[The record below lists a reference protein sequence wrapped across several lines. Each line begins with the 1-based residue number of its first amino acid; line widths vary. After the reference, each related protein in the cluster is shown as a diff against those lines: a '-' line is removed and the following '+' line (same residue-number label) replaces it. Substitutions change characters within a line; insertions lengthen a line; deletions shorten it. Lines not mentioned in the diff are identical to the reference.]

1 MDGTTLQRVLRV
13 GGNLAYNPTLVPRYL
28 RTGIGGLRTPLEL
41 SLPWISWKAI
51 DALNAILKPNMM
63 AFEYGTGGSTIFLAK
78 QCAHVRSVEENEEW
92 FAKTRKALQIDGL
105 DNVEAVFAEADF
117 SSPEAYMA
125 SPFFLALADE
135 QSYDVILIDGQDN
148 TGVFRPL
155 CFERAEKAIRPG
167 GIIVVDDAW
176 RYPELASKSHAK
188 AHREFRSVGP
198 ARRGVTQTDIY
209 QY

>member
-1 MDGTTLQRVLRV
+1 MDGTTFQRVLRV
-13 GGNLAYNPTLVPRYL
+13 WGNLAHHPTLVPRYL
-28 RTGIGGLRTPLEL
+28 RTGIGGHRTPLEL

-51 DALNAILKPNMM
+51 DALDAILKPGMR
-63 AFEYGTGGSTIFLAK
+63 AFEYGTGGSTVFLAK
-78 QCAHVRSVEENEEW
+78 RCAHVRSVEENEEW
-92 FAKTRKALQIDGL
+92 FAKTRQALGIAEL
-105 DNVEAVFAEADF
+105 DNVEAVFADADF

-125 SPFFLALADE
+125 SPFFLTLTE
-135 QSYDVILIDGQDN
+135 EPSYDVIFIDGQDN
-148 TGVFRPL
+148 VGVFRPL

-188 AHREFRSVGP
+188 QHREFRSVGP
-198 ARRGVTQTDIY
+198 ARLGVTQTDIY